1 MQELSKY
8 TIHGIPDIQ
17 NRTAVIS
24 ISPTHCDPAEL
35 AHKLEQDY
43 HIITRVGLHC
53 APTAHQILGTYP
65 RGTVRFSFGY
75 HNTADEVDTI
85 LNSLDLLQTKQ
96 LL

>member
-1 MQELSKY
+1 M
-8 TIHGIPDIQ
+8 
-17 NRTAVIS
+17 IS

-53 APTAHQILGTYP
+53 APIAHQILGTYP